1 MLLAIDVG
9 NSQISFGLGEAS
21 PSDPAA
27 APDASVWHSRWRLP
41 THLHRTSDELSV
53 LVAALLELDGF
64 APESV
69 DRVVMSSVV
78 PALSPVIRA
87 TCQRLFGSEL
97 LQVGPGVRTGLAL
110 RYEPPASLG
119 SDRLVDAVAARTRF
133 GAPVV
138 VVDFG
143 TATTF
148 NVVDGSGTFIGGA
161 IAPGVGVAAA
171 ALAAAGARL
180 SRIDL
185 TPPREPHRLPLI
197 GRNTEQSMRAGVLYG
212 YAGLV
217 DGLLRRIEAS
227 LDATGEARPT
237 VVATGGLAGAVAPLV
252 GRFDHRVPDLIL
264 DGLRLIEALNRSR
277 E

>member
-9 NSQISFGLGEAS
+9 NSQITLGLGER
-21 PSDPAA
+21 A
-27 APDASVWHSRWRLP
+27 APRPAGESDDAAWHSRWRLP
-41 THLHRTSDELSV
+41 TRVHRTSDELAV
-53 LVAALLELDGF
+53 LIAALLELDGF
-64 APESV
+64 EPASV

-87 TCQRLFGSEL
+87 TCLRLFGADL
-97 LQVGPGVRTGLAL
+97 LQVGPGLRTGLAL
-110 RYEPPASLG
+110 RYEPPGSLG
-119 SDRLVDAVAARTRF
+119 SDRLVDAVAARARF

-185 TPPREPHRLPLI
+185 TPPREPQRLPLI

-217 DGLLRRIEAS
+217 DGLLRRIDAS
-227 LDATGEARPT
+227 LGAAGDGRPT
-237 VVATGGLAGAVAPLV
+237 VVATGGLAGAVSPLV
-252 GRFDHRVPDLIL
+252 QRFDQRVPDLIL
-264 DGLRLIEALNRSR
+264 DGLRLIEALNRST